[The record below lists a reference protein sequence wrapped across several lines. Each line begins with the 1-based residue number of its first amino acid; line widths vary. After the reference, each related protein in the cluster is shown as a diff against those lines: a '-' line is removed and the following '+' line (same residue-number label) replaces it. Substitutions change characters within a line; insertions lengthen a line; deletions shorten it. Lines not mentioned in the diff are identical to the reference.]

1 MQLSLSAM
9 WTEGARRGVR
19 LAELCTWMAAR
30 PADLAG
36 LPGRGAIAPG
46 HRADLVVFAPDDT
59 FVVDPVRLR
68 HRNPV
73 SAYAGKEL
81 RGVVRTTLLAGEP
94 VDLSDGAAR
103 RGRLVRRG
111 AA

>member
-1 MQLSLSAM
+1 M
-9 WTEGARRGVR
+9 WTEAGRRGIS

-30 PADLAG
+30 PAELIG

-46 HRADLVVFAPDDT
+46 HRADVVVFAPDEM

-73 SAYAGKEL
+73 SAYGGKEL
-81 RGVVRTTLLAGEP
+81 RGVVRTTLLAGVP
-94 VDLSDGAAR
+94 VDLSDGGTR